1 MEDKRVL
8 LYRALLRVQGK
19 LHRLSKL
26 HLESFKLSGA
36 EYGIIRNLGDQALT
50 LSELSQRMLRVNSN
64 TTAMIDH
71 LEAKGLVRREPD
83 PDDRR
88 VIRVKLTEAGIKL
101 RGEVVPKH
109 DKYIKELLE
118 PLTDFEAT
126 ALTALLEKVE
136 KICDDDNFNNY
147 KQFSRRAD

>member
-26 HLESFKLSGA
+26 NLDRFNLSGA
-36 EYGIIRNLGDQALT
+36 EYGIIRILGDQALT
-50 LSELSQRMLRVNSN
+50 LSELSQQVLKVNSN

-71 LEAKGLVRREPD
+71 LEAKGLVKREPD
-83 PDDRR
+83 PVDRR
-88 VIRVKLTEAGIKL
+88 VIRVRLTEAGIKL
-101 RGEVVPKH
+101 RKEVVPKQERFIQ
-109 DKYIKELLE
+109 DLLM
-118 PLTDFEAT
+118 PLTDFETT

-136 KICDDDNFNNY
+136 KICDTDNSNP
-147 KQFSRRAD
+147 KR

>member
-8 LYRALLRVQGK
+8 LHRALIRVQGK
-19 LHRLSKL
+19 LQRLSKA
-26 HLESFKLSGA
+26 HLEQFHLSGA
-36 EYGIIRNLGDQALT
+36 EYGIIRNLEGEALT

-71 LEAKGLVRREPD
+71 LEAKGLVKREPD
-83 PDDRR
+83 RKDRR
-88 VIRVKLTEAGIKL
+88 VIRVKLTEAGAEL
-101 RGEVVPKH
+101 REKVVPKQNAF
-109 DKYIKELLE
+109 IRELLA

-136 KICDDDNFNNY
+136 KICDNY
-147 KQFSRRAD
+147 WEDSTLKGES